1 MLQSSSLLLMRQ
13 ASEVYSLLFPASWKN
28 RRFLFPRDANPA
40 VLQSLNITIGMR
52 ESLGFDT
59 N

>member
-1 MLQSSSLLLMRQ
+1 MLQSSSLLLVSQ
-13 ASEVYSLLFPASWKN
+13 ASKVYSLLFPACWKN
-28 RRFLFPRDANPA
+28 RRFLFPRGANPA
-40 VLQSLNITIGMR
+40 VLQSLNIKIGIR